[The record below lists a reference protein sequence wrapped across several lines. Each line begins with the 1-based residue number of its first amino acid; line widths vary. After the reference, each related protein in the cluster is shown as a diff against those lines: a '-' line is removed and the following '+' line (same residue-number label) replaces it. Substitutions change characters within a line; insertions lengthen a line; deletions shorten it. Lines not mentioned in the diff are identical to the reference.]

1 MARAQSQS
9 HSGVNACFEM
19 SLTVIHIMNK
29 QTYCTIGTVRG
40 IGHTQMLGRLNPAP
54 SWGTEMP
61 PHIRWTA
68 KAITSL
74 EIGSSAVGN
83 VCFASADR
91 LLCSVLL

>member
-1 MARAQSQS
+1 
-9 HSGVNACFEM
+9 
-19 SLTVIHIMNK
+19 
-29 QTYCTIGTVRG
+29 
-40 IGHTQMLGRLNPAP
+40 MLGRLNPAP
-54 SWGTEMP
+54 GWGTAMP